1 MASAA
6 KTSRSHRDLWERFR
20 SDEESLARHAVTEDE
35 LQLLEGIALFGS
47 LKSVRDILFVL
58 KNIRG

>member
-1 MASAA
+1 MASTA
-6 KTSRSHRDLWERFR
+6 KTSRSRGDIWERFR
-20 SDEESLARHAVTEDE
+20 TDEELLARHAVTEDE

>member
-1 MASAA
+1 MCMAGKAPG
-6 KTSRSHRDLWERFR
+6 SHREIWERFR
-20 SDEESLARHAVTEDE
+20 TDQELLARHAVTEDE
-35 LQLLEGIALFGS
+35 LQLLEGIACFGS